1 MSSICAMGS
10 LLVSFAACANGIVPV
25 LDLDFTR
32 SATETLK
39 KMGINDACVIR
50 ASNPVSFTYCRE
62 GSSTLW
68 KYQDLDLTQL
78 AAINGDKKMSPAAA
92 QQISVLEF
100 NSAIC
105 EHEGAATLVK
115 PTMARWL
122 AFSLLALFVLLG
134 LRYTYQTLRPRRHD
148 LNACSNPGLLPLNET
163 LPRFN
168 PSKKAATALG
178 IALALA
184 LVCFSYLGF

>member
-39 KMGINDACVIR
+39 KIGINDACVIR

-78 AAINGDKKMSPAAA
+78 AAINGDKAVPDGAPAN
-92 QQISVLEF
+92 Q
-100 NSAIC
+100 C
-105 EHEGAATLVK
+105 
-115 PTMARWL
+115 
-122 AFSLLALFVLLG
+122 
-134 LRYTYQTLRPRRHD
+134 
-148 LNACSNPGLLPLNET
+148 PG
-163 LPRFN
+163 
-168 PSKKAATALG
+168 
-178 IALALA
+178 IQ
-184 LVCFSYLGF
+184 